1 MDLSASSATSKKIKF
16 TVSDM
21 GNGSIED
28 LISLSLHVTEDKS
41 KVVCKLVASYKPH
54 PALEIIYTFDQ
65 EGDDTDTV
73 NVRFLDEDSD
83 SLDEDSL
90 PGFFSNILERLGLLL
105 ISQKKLIV
113 KMSSSKHN
121 ITTI

>member
-1 MDLSASSATSKKIKF
+1 MDLSASSTTSKKIKF
-16 TVSDM
+16 AVSDM

-41 KVVCKLVASYKPH
+41 KVVCKLVASYKQH

-65 EGDDTDTV
+65 EGEDTDTV
-73 NVRFLDEDSD
+73 NVRFLDED
-83 SLDEDSL
+83 EDSL
-90 PGFFSNILERLGLLL
+90 SGFFSNLLERLGLLL
-105 ISQKKLIV
+105 ISQKKLIL